1 LEEWV
6 EVGRQMTLGLLQRM
20 GIETEVEGSVKK
32 EGEWKKLKI
41 IPAGKEE
48 KINE

>member
-20 GIETEVEGSVKK
+20 GIETEVEGSVK
-32 EGEWKKLKI
+32 EGERKKLKI